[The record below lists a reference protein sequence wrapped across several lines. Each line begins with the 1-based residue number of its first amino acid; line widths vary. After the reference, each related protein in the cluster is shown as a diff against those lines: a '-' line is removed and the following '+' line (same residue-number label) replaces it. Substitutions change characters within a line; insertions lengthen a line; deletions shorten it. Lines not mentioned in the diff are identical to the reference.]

1 MKKKTIS
8 KGKVEVEVKESNV
21 YVFFNIVTR
30 VMLFV
35 DAFTYDDAMNKFD
48 LCAFEFRKDWKV
60 FLELDRQPA

>member
-8 KGKVEVEVKESNV
+8 KKVKVEESNV
-21 YVFFNIVTR
+21 YVFFNTITK

-35 DAFTYDDAMNKFD
+35 DAFTYDEAMNKFD
-48 LCAFEFRKDWKV
+48 LCAFEFIKDWKV

>member
-60 FLELDRQPA
+60 FLELDSQPA